1 MVIRRHWTL
10 DFLQKWGKG
19 EGVKGKG
26 MEFSLYPFPFPQHL
40 AKVTFARCLLIILPH
55 TQKLHATSGVE
66 FFILKPWKALQPC
79 EHEMKPQAYET
90 SFLRLA

>member
-10 DFLQKWGKG
+10 VLSRVVGAASRR
-19 EGVKGKG
+19 EV
-26 MEFSLYPFPFPQHL
+26 
-40 AKVTFARCLLIILPH
+40 LIILPH